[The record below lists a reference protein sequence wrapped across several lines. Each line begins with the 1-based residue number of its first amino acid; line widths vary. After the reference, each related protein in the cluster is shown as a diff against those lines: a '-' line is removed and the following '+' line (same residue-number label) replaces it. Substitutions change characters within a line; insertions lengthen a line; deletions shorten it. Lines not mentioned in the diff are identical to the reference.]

1 MILLLTR
8 WSVVDALTAPT
19 HSFGV
24 LAMRLCQPRLSFS
37 LLAVA
42 GVLVACSK
50 PEPVQDPVRAVK
62 VVQVAPQV
70 PEFEAEYA
78 GEVRAR
84 SESRLGFRVG
94 GKLLSRAAEVG
105 VRVRPGQVLAQL
117 DPSDLQ
123 LAVQAANAQVQAA
136 QTQLD
141 LAVADHARYA
151 ELRAQ
156 NFISGAELE
165 RREATLKAA
174 RAALDQAKAQGGVQA
189 NQKGYAMLVADKA
202 GVVVAVDAEPG
213 QVLAAGTSVVRVAYD
228 GPRDVVVSVPEQ
240 RVTSVVPGLPAHVRL
255 WAGGSAQAAKV
266 REVSASADP
275 VSRTYAVKLALADGV
290 QVPLGAT
297 AYARIPLSGVV
308 APPLLK
314 LPTSALRQ
322 QGQGSAVWLFDPA
335 TRTVKSQP
343 VVVATADG
351 NQAVIA
357 SGLKGGDQVVVA
369 GVHVL
374 TDGQAVT
381 LFQEK
386 IEPKQTPALAGID
399 KSATA
404 VKAQP

>member
-1 MILLLTR
+1 
-8 WSVVDALTAPT
+8 
-19 HSFGV
+19 
-24 LAMRLCQPRLSFS
+24 MRPFQPRLPLT

-42 GVLVACSK
+42 AVLAACSK

-62 VVQVAPQV
+62 VVQVGPQAA
-70 PEFEAEYA
+70 EFQAEYA
-78 GEVRAR
+78 GDVRAR

-94 GKLLSRAAEVG
+94 GKLLARSAEVG
-105 VRVRPGQVLAQL
+105 QRVKAGQVLAQL
-117 DPSDLQ
+117 DPTDLQ
-123 LAVQAANAQVQAA
+123 LAAQAAGAQVQAA
-136 QTQLD
+136 QTQYD
-141 LAVADHARYA
+141 LAVADFKRYS

-156 NFISGAELE
+156 NFISSAELE
-165 RREATLKAA
+165 RRDTTLKAA
-174 RAALDQAKAQGGVQA
+174 KAALDQAKAQGSVQA
-189 NQKGYAMLVADKA
+189 NQKGYATLVADKA
-202 GVVVAVDAEPG
+202 GVVVAVEAEPG
-213 QVLAAGTSVVRVAYD
+213 QVLSAGTPVVRLAYD
-228 GPRDVVVSVPEQ
+228 GPRDVVVTVPEQ
-240 RVTSVVPGLPAHVRL
+240 RAATVAPGMPATVRL
-255 WAGGSAQAAKV
+255 WAGGPGLPAKV

-275 VSRTYAVKLALADGV
+275 VSRTFAVKVALADSA
-290 QVPLGAT
+290 QTALGAT
-297 AYARIPLSGVV
+297 AYAHIH
-308 APPLLK
+308 APAGAAVPLLK

-322 QGQGSAVWLFDPA
+322 QGQGSAVWVFDPA

-357 SGLKGGDQVVVA
+357 SGLKGGEQVVVA

-386 IEPKQTPALAGID
+386 MEPKQAPALDGID

>member
-1 MILLLTR
+1 MY
-8 WSVVDALTAPT
+8 
-19 HSFGV
+19 
-24 LAMRLCQPRLSFS
+24 MRQHRLPFA
-37 LLAVA
+37 LLALG

-62 VVQVAPQV
+62 VVQLAPQA
-70 PEFEAEYA
+70 PEFEAEYV

-94 GKLLSRAAEVG
+94 GKLLSRAADVG
-105 VRVRPGQVLAQL
+105 ARVKPGQVLAQL
-117 DPSDLQ
+117 DPADLQ
-123 LAVQAANAQVQAA
+123 LAAAATHAQVQAA
-136 QTQLD
+136 QTQFD
-141 LAVADHARYA
+141 LAVSDHKRYT

-165 RREATLKAA
+165 RRETTLKAA
-174 RAALDQAKAQGGVQA
+174 QAALDQAKAQGGVQA
-189 NQKGYAMLVADKA
+189 NQKGYATLVADKA
-202 GVVVAVDAEPG
+202 GVVVAVEAEPG
-213 QVLAAGTSVVRVAYD
+213 QVLAAGTPVVRVAYD

-240 RVTSVVPGLPAHVRL
+240 RIGSVVTGLPAWVRL
-255 WAGGSAQAAKV
+255 WAGGPPQAAKV
-266 REVSASADP
+266 REVAASADP
-275 VSRTYAVKLALADGV
+275 VSRTYALKLALADGV
-290 QVPLGAT
+290 QAPLGAT
-297 AYARIPLSGVV
+297 AYARIS
-308 APPLLK
+308 APAAATPPVLK

-322 QGQGSAVWLFDPA
+322 QGQGSAVWVFDPA

-343 VVVATADG
+343 VVVAVADG

-357 SGLKGGDQVVVA
+357 SGLKGGEQVVVA

-386 IEPKQTPALAGID
+386 IESKTPPALDGIE

-404 VKAQP
+404 AKAKP